1 MLRAERRGWLLLS
14 FFSWAGGR
22 WLTVLIDHG
31 LDISQDLA
39 IPSVR
44 LGPRLRQTGLAAPKD
59 TRGLR
64 IEYERDREKS
74 FDPF

>member
-1 MLRAERRGWLLLS
+1 MLRAERHGWLLLS
-14 FFSWAGGR
+14 SFSRAGGW

-39 IPSVR
+39 VPSVR
-44 LGPRLRQTGLAAPKD
+44 LDPRLRQTGLAAPED
-59 TRGLR
+59 ARGLR

-74 FDPF
+74 LDPF